1 MNSEVSSLRNEYL
14 KSSLDEK
21 DVSSNPFDQFQ
32 KWFDEVLKS
41 EVLEPNAMVLST
53 VDSESQPKQRTV
65 LLKDFSESGFTFF
78 TNYKSNKGLQI
89 EGNQNVSI
97 LFPWYQLQRQVIVTG
112 IAKKIPRTESQEY
125 FQSRPF
131 GSQIGAWVSNQSERL
146 SSRKELED
154 KLSEAEKTF
163 EGKKIPL
170 PENWGGYL
178 IKPTVIEFWQGRA
191 SRLHDRILFEK
202 GNESWQISRL
212 SP

>member
-21 DVSSNPFDQFQ
+21 GVSSNPFDQFQ

-53 VDSESQPKQRTV
+53 VDSENQPKQRTV
-65 LLKDFSESGFTFF
+65 LLKDFGESGFTFF

-97 LFPWYQLQRQVIVTG
+97 LFPWYELQRQVIVTG

-131 GSQIGAWVSNQSERL
+131 GSQLGAWVSNQSERL